1 MTACYSFTGGSIP
14 EHIKTL
20 KINNVQDNSGYG
32 NPQFREDMLQ
42 FLVQRFITDNSF
54 NLTDEN
60 PNARLSVAISSIR
73 DETVALSPG
82 ELETE
87 RKVTVDCKVEYYDL
101 VKKKV
106 IFEKKF
112 NNFQLYDLSNAL
124 VNRNNAVTNALEQ
137 LANDIL
143 LGVVSGW

>member
-101 VKKKV
+101 VKKK
-106 IFEKKF
+106 K
-112 NNFQLYDLSNAL
+112 
-124 VNRNNAVTNALEQ
+124 
-137 LANDIL
+137 
-143 LGVVSGW
+143 